1 MDRGR
6 KALPTLNKHTDLRYY
21 QKCQTIHAEKLN
33 SIKSSI
39 DTTAPARRNHLRK
52 NMKKEQMM
60 EERFAKIERENRILL
75 EKMAHIMQTN
85 TLDNNLGSLVAV
97 PCGWWWTEQR
107 CGAA

>member
-85 TLDNNLGSLVAV
+85 TLDNKNGSTKYATV
-97 PCGWWWTEQR
+97 
-107 CGAA
+107 